1 MQLLLQLRKA
11 EATNVNPL
19 DQETASSPHQVPASE
34 GQPHADG
41 HAAGIAA
48 TRGIES
54 NVLEGQL
61 APPIIHQIVASSGQG
76 LDVSVRKSMEAGF
89 GHDFSRVR
97 IHTGREADDSTRAVA
112 AAAYTVGNHI
122 VFGAGRY
129 EPASAEGRHLL
140 AHEITHVVQQQ
151 GSTRVPALLRI
162 GSPADSLE
170 READHVADD
179 FREPSTGS
187 PLMALHPLAG
197 NYSAG
202 SMSHGPA
209 RLQAPKVQRAGT
221 GGAAAAKAANAA
233 RRAKQLA
240 QERDRKRTELAASI
254 LREWQVKG
262 GLTVAFYGG
271 HVHGPGAAG
280 EFKRQAEQFADDHG
294 AIGLKGGGV
303 KFGAAMDITKEIPA
317 LLADLETELDKVLL
331 ESRRIPVQ
339 TLAIFTHGIEKKLEA
354 GPPQAGQTE
363 QVQWIQDV
371 KGWVGRIAPYMSPS
385 PTVLLFACRA
395 GGKPATGVPFAE
407 AVEEYLQDDL
417 AMSYPGPGMQVDPK
431 VWGHKTAAHTVA
443 NPNLVEFSGGI
454 PAVQDDF
461 PTRLGAAMTDRAVKL
476 AGRSYVARAGS
487 SGLPPITAGQRSA
500 LVSDAARRVLK
511 IFQISP
517 AEQTSTNPKVVY
529 FREIPMMGMDRMIA
543 DLLTDATPDFS
554 YLRLSAKATA
564 RVASGFQAF
573 KGMVDKELPWLMGL
587 AQAAGMGDFPKAR
600 RGSATA

>member
-1 MQLLLQLRKA
+1 M
-11 EATNVNPL
+11 
-19 DQETASSPHQVPASE
+19 
-34 GQPHADG
+34 
-41 HAAGIAA
+41 
-48 TRGIES
+48 
-54 NVLEGQL
+54 
-61 APPIIHQIVASSGQG
+61 
-76 LDVSVRKSMEAGF
+76 KSMEARF
-89 GHDFSRVR
+89 GHDFSTVR
-97 IHTGREADDSTRAVA
+97 IHTGREADDSTRALA

-129 EPASAEGRHLL
+129 EPASVEGRRLL
-140 AHEITHVVQQQ
+140 AHEMTHVVQQQ
-151 GSTRVPALLRI
+151 GSTGVRASLRI

-170 READHVADD
+170 REANLVAAD
-179 FREPSTGS
+179 FGGPS
-187 PLMALHPLAG
+187 ALPAG
-197 NYSAG
+197 
-202 SMSHGPA
+202 MT
-209 RLQAPKVQRAGT
+209 RLHSPKVQRAGT
-221 GGAAAAKAANAA
+221 GDAAAAKAAKAA
-233 RRAKQLA
+233 QRAKQQA
-240 QERDRKRTELAASI
+240 QERERKRAELAAGI
-254 LREWQVKG
+254 LSEWQMKG

-294 AIGLKGGGV
+294 ALGLKGGSV
-303 KFGAAMDITKEIPA
+303 KFGAAMDITKDIPA

-354 GPPQAGQTE
+354 GPPQPGQTE

-385 PTVLLFACRA
+385 PSVLLYACRA

-407 AVEEYLQDDL
+407 AVEEYLQEDL
-417 AMSYPGPGMQVDPK
+417 AMSYQGPGMLVDPK

-461 PTRLGAAMTDRAVKL
+461 PTRLGAAMADRAVKL
-476 AGRSYVARAGS
+476 AGRGYVAGAAM
-487 SGLPPITAGQRSA
+487 SGLPPITAEQRSV

-554 YLRLSAKATA
+554 YLHLSAKATA

-573 KGMVDKELPWLMGL
+573 KASIDKEIPWLVGL
-587 AQAAGMGDFPKAR
+587 AQAAGMGDFPRAR
-600 RGSATA
+600 GGSATA